1 MGSIRWWGGCF
12 VVVVYIK
19 FFGAGGGVG
28 LGDAYLG
35 GCYMGSFLCG
45 MIWVL
50 EDLFPTD
57 LKESWKRMSEFDK
70 SGRQSMIEGT
80 PWFKISAG
88 ERTHTVYVV
97 GLIESPSAVFVH
109 PPIEGVKCTY
119 VVPAGAEGVEVV
131 AQPLIQAVEGH
142 YLAKG
147 IEIEVLGVEG

>member
-1 MGSIRWWGGCF
+1 
-12 VVVVYIK
+12 
-19 FFGAGGGVG
+19 
-28 LGDAYLG
+28 
-35 GCYMGSFLCG
+35 MGSFLCG

-50 EDLFPTD
+50 EDLFTTD
-57 LKESWKRMSEFDK
+57 LKESWKRMSEFDE

>member
-1 MGSIRWWGGCF
+1 MGWC
-12 VVVVYIK
+12 
-19 FFGAGGGVG
+19 AGV
-28 LGDAYLG
+28 AYLG
-35 GCYMGSFLCG
+35 GVLHGFFLCG

-57 LKESWKRMSEFDK
+57 LKESWKRMSEFDE

-109 PPIEGVKCTY
+109 PPIEGVECTY

-142 YLAKG
+142 YLAEG
-147 IEIEVLGVEG
+147 VEIEVVGVED

>member
-1 MGSIRWWGGCF
+1 
-12 VVVVYIK
+12 
-19 FFGAGGGVG
+19 
-28 LGDAYLG
+28 
-35 GCYMGSFLCG
+35 
-45 MIWVL
+45 
-50 EDLFPTD
+50 
-57 LKESWKRMSEFDK
+57 MSEFDE

-80 PWFKISAG
+80 PWFKVSAG

-97 GLIESPSAVFVH
+97 GLIESPSAVSVY